1 MTVDRNDMHAIA
13 DEYVLGLLEAAEAAD
28 VEAGME
34 HDADLRQAVAASR
47 ERFLPLDTSI
57 DPAPVD
63 EDLWQRISA
72 ALPEQT
78 RLAALPSPPLASPPP
93 ANDNR
98 IKAWRATAIAAI
110 AASIL
115 LVGGLTA
122 SLMRTVEPVVIA
134 VLLDETGQVQA
145 VVEDFGNEN
154 ATVQLLAD
162 FSIPADRTM
171 QVWTLPSKDTG
182 PVSLGLIDG
191 TRSTRLDGPALPRPK
206 DHQLYEITLEQRG
219 GSPTGRPT
227 GPILAKG
234 FAQLP
239 R

>member
-28 VEAGME
+28 VEAEME

-63 EDLWQRISA
+63 EGLWQRISA

-78 RLAALPSPPLASPPP
+78 RLAARPSPPPASPPP

-162 FSIPADRTM
+162 ISVPADRTM

-182 PVSLGLIDG
+182 PVSLGLIEG

-206 DHQLYEITLEQRG
+206 DNQLYEITLEQRG

>member
-1 MTVDRNDMHAIA
+1 MTFERDDIHAIA
-13 DEYVLGLLEAAEAAD
+13 DEYVLGLLEAAEAAE
-28 VEAGME
+28 VEAEME
-34 HDADLRQAVAASR
+34 HDADLRNAVAASR

-57 DPAPVD
+57 EPAAVD
-63 EDLWQRISA
+63 EELWQRIQG
-72 ALPEQT
+72 ALPEQS
-78 RLAALPSPPLASPPP
+78 RLPARPSPPP

-98 IKAWRATAIAAI
+98 LKVWRATAIAAM
-110 AASIL
+110 AATVL

-122 SLMRTVEPVVIA
+122 SLMRPVEPVVIA
-134 VLLDETGQVQA
+134 VLLDEAGQVQA

-154 ATVQLLAD
+154 ATIQLLAD
-162 FSIPADRTM
+162 ISVPADRTM
-171 QVWTLPSKDTG
+171 QVWTLPSKEMG

-206 DHQLYEITLEQRG
+206 DHQLYEITLELRG

>member
-1 MTVDRNDMHAIA
+1 MTFERDDIHAIA
-13 DEYVLGLLEAAEAAD
+13 DEYVLGLLETAEAAE
-28 VEAGME
+28 VEAEME
-34 HDADLRQAVAASR
+34 HDADLRNAVAASR

-57 DPAPVD
+57 EPAAVD
-63 EDLWQRISA
+63 DGLWQRISA
-72 ALPEQT
+72 ALPEQS
-78 RLAALPSPPLASPPP
+78 RLPARPSLPP

-98 IKAWRATAIAAI
+98 LKVWRATAIAAM
-110 AASIL
+110 AATIL

-154 ATVQLLAD
+154 ATIQLLAD
-162 FSIPADRTM
+162 ISVPADRTM
-171 QVWTLPSKDTG
+171 QVWTLPSKDMG
-182 PVSLGLIDG
+182 PVSLGLIEG

-206 DHQLYEITLEQRG
+206 DNQLYEITLEQRG

>member
-1 MTVDRNDMHAIA
+1 MTFERDDIHAIA
-13 DEYVLGLLEAAEAAD
+13 DEYVLGLLETAEAAE
-28 VEAGME
+28 VEAEME
-34 HDADLRQAVAASR
+34 HDADLRNAVAASR

-57 DPAPVD
+57 EPAPVD
-63 EDLWQRISA
+63 EALWQRIQG
-72 ALPEQT
+72 ALPEQS
-78 RLAALPSPPLASPPP
+78 RVAARSSPPP

-98 IKAWRATAIAAI
+98 LKVWRATAIAAM
-110 AASIL
+110 AATIL

-154 ATVQLLAD
+154 ATIQLLAD
-162 FSIPADRTM
+162 ISVPADRTM
-171 QVWTLPSKDTG
+171 QVWTLPSKEMG
-182 PVSLGLIDG
+182 PVSLGLIEG

>member
-1 MTVDRNDMHAIA
+1 MTFERDDIYAIA
-13 DEYVLGLLEAAEAAD
+13 DEYVLGLLETAEAAE
-28 VEAGME
+28 VEAEME
-34 HDADLRQAVAASR
+34 HDADLRNAVAASR

-57 DPAPVD
+57 EPAPVD
-63 EDLWQRISA
+63 EALWQRISA
-72 ALPEQT
+72 ALPEQS
-78 RLAALPSPPLASPPP
+78 RVAARPSPPP

-98 IKAWRATAIAAI
+98 LKVWRATAIAAI
-110 AASIL
+110 AATVL

-154 ATVQLLAD
+154 AAIQLLAD
-162 FSIPADRTM
+162 ISVPADRTM
-171 QVWTLPSKDTG
+171 QVWTLPSKEMG
-182 PVSLGLIDG
+182 PVSLGLIEG

-206 DHQLYEITLEQRG
+206 DNQLYEITLEQRG